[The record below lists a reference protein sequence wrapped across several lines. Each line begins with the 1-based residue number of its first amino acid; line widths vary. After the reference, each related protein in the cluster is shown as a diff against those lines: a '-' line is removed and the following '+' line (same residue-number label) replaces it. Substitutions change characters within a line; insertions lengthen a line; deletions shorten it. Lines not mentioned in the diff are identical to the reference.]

1 MSTPPADFGT
11 GAAAPA
17 ASQTATQPRGGLG
30 RLPLLIPAMIA
41 LLAGLDAGL
50 LLLGVWAPVAAQR
63 LPEVH
68 GMVLVAGFV
77 GTLIALERAVAAGR
91 IWGYLAPLGL
101 GVGGVLLI
109 TPTPLAAGRVAIIVG
124 ALLLAVLYVPLWR
137 RQPSDAVLVQGFGAV
152 LLTGSAWL
160 WSVGLPIC
168 ELVPWL
174 AGFPILTI
182 AGERLELARVGAP
195 SQAAQR
201 VLALLGLIV
210 LVCGPVTLLWPAVG
224 YRLFALTLL
233 GLVAWLWQFDVAR
246 RTVRSRGLP
255 RFIAGC
261 LLAGYFW
268 LAVAA
273 VLWLQFG
280 LILPDASASYD
291 AVIHAVFI
299 GFVLSMI
306 FAHAPII
313 LPALLRCTLPYS
325 WVMYLPAGLLQLSL
339 LVRLGLGDALNLTWA
354 RQAGGVGNV
363 VAILFFAGIVV
374 TTVRRRERPAG
385 RTRGAGRTSRT
396 GRTRSQ
402 G

>member
-1 MSTPPADFGT
+1 MSTLPVDTDRRAT
-11 GAAAPA
+11 GPA
-17 ASQTATQPRGGLG
+17 ASEAGAAFG
-30 RLPLLIPAMIA
+30 RLPLLVPAMIA

-50 LLLGVWAPVAAQR
+50 LLMGVWAPVVAER

-68 GMVLVAGFV
+68 GVLLVAGFV

-91 IWGYLAPLGL
+91 IWGYVAPLGL
-101 GVGGVLLI
+101 GVGGVLLL
-109 TPTPLAAGRVAIIVG
+109 TPAPLAAGRVAIIVG
-124 ALLLAVLYVPLWR
+124 SLLLCLLYVPLWR

-152 LLTGSAWL
+152 LLTGSALL
-160 WSVGLPIC
+160 WSVGLPIS
-168 ELVPWL
+168 ELLPWL

-201 VLALLGLIV
+201 VLALLSLVV
-210 LVCGPVTLLWPAVG
+210 LLCGPVTLLWPGVG

-255 RFIAGC
+255 RFIGGC

-273 VLWLQFG
+273 VLWLQWG
-280 LILPDASASYD
+280 LILPDGSAGYD

-325 WVMYLPAGLLQLSL
+325 RIMYLAAGLLQLSL
-339 LVRLGLGDALNLTWA
+339 MVRLGLGDALNLTWA
-354 RQAGGVGNV
+354 RQAGGVGNA
-363 VAILFFAGIVV
+363 VAILFFAAIVL
-374 TTVRRRERPAG
+374 TTARKRTRRTRRERPG
-385 RTRGAGRTSRT
+385 RRER
-396 GRTRSQ
+396 
-402 G
+402 